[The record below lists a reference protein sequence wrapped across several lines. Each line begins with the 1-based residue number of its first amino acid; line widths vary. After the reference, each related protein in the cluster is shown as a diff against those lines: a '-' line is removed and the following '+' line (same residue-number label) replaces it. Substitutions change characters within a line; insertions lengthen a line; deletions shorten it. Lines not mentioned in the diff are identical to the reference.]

1 MQVHAHP
8 RTRLPG
14 ARKLEAAAPQAHRW
28 LICHGYVCMDITTTE
43 GGVSSTRGFGQMM
56 WARFKRH
63 GPRRLCLVSMLV
75 FVCTIWSVALPAA
88 AQTRTVVDSAGRTV
102 QIPARV
108 SRVLAAGPPASALLY
123 TLAPDMMLGWV
134 REPSPEEKAYLAAP
148 WRDMPAHGRL
158 TGRGNTANIESI
170 IALKP
175 DLIVDVGSTDATYV
189 SLADRVQQ
197 QTGIP
202 YILIDGRLARTAET
216 YRMFGGIV
224 GRKERAEELASYAEA
239 TLRDMRQRVDA
250 VPADRRLGV
259 YYGRGARGLETGLA
273 GSINLEVL
281 EAVGARNVAAAAGK
295 GGLTAVSLEQILAW
309 NPDVILALEPQ
320 FYRDVAHNPLWSGIK
335 AVRDRR
341 IYRAPSLPYGWF
353 DSPPGGNRLIG
364 LRWLVAVLYPD
375 AGANDLRQATRDF
388 YRQFYHVQ
396 LTDELLHALLRDAV
410 SPPP

>member
-1 MQVHAHP
+1 MLTHF
-8 RTRLPG
+8 
-14 ARKLEAAAPQAHRW
+14 
-28 LICHGYVCMDITTTE
+28 D
-43 GGVSSTRGFGQMM
+43 
-56 WARFKRH
+56 RH
-63 GPRRLCLVSMLV
+63 GPSRLRLISALALLW
-75 FVCTIWSVALPAA
+75 TIWFVAIPAA
-88 AQTRTVVDSAGRTV
+88 AQTRAAVDSAGRTV

-108 SRVLAAGPPASALLY
+108 SRVLAAGPPASVLLY
-123 TLAPDMMLGWV
+123 TLAPEMMIGWV
-134 REPSPEEKAYLAAP
+134 QEPSPEEKAYLAAP
-148 WRDMPAHGRL
+148 YRDMPAHGRL
-158 TGRGNTANIESI
+158 TGRGNTANIESV

-197 QTGIP
+197 QPGIP
-202 YILIDGRLARTAET
+202 YVLIDGRLARTAET
-216 YRMFGGIV
+216 YRTFGAIV
-224 GRKERAEELASYAEA
+224 GRQERAEELARYAEA
-239 TLRDMRQRVDA
+239 TLRDMRQRVEA
-250 VPADRRLGV
+250 VPTDRRLGV
-259 YYGRGARGLETGLA
+259 YYGRGARGLETGLS

-281 EAVGARNVAAAAGK
+281 DAVGARNVAAAAGK
-295 GGLTAVSLEQILAW
+295 GGLTTVSLEQILAW

-375 AGANDLRQATRDF
+375 TGANDLRQATRGF

-396 LTDELLHALLRDAV
+396 LTDALLDGLLRDAV

>member
-1 MQVHAHP
+1 MV
-8 RTRLPG
+8 TRF
-14 ARKLEAAAPQAHRW
+14 
-28 LICHGYVCMDITTTE
+28 D
-43 GGVSSTRGFGQMM
+43 
-56 WARFKRH
+56 RH
-63 GPRRLCLVSMLV
+63 GPWRLRLVPVLV
-75 FVCTIWSVALPAA
+75 LACMVWSAAIPAA
-88 AQTRTVVDSAGRTV
+88 AQTRTVVDGAGRTV
-102 QIPARV
+102 QVPARV
-108 SRVLAAGPPASALLY
+108 SRVLAAGPPASVLLY
-123 TLAPDMMLGWV
+123 TVAPELMIGWV
-134 REPSPEEKAYLAAP
+134 QEPSPEEKAYLAAP

-158 TGRGNTANIESI
+158 TGRGSTANIESI

-216 YRMFGGIV
+216 YHIFGGIV
-224 GRKERAEELASYAEA
+224 GRQERAEGLARYAEA

-259 YYGRGARGLETGLA
+259 YYGRGARGLETGLS

-281 EAVGARNVAAAAGK
+281 DAVGARNVAVAAGK
-295 GGLTAVSLEQILAW
+295 GGLTTVSLEQVLAW

-320 FYRDVAHNPLWSGIK
+320 FYRDVARSPLWSGVK

-364 LRWLVAVLYPD
+364 LRWLVAILYPD
-375 AGANDLRQATRDF
+375 AGVNDLRPATRDF
-388 YRQFYHVQ
+388 YRQFYHVE
-396 LTDELLHALLRDAV
+396 LTDQLLDALLRDAT